1 MEIKAN
7 KNIYTKKG
15 IEETIKAYEHLGKIV
30 LEENKNYF
38 IIKLRDIDGKI
49 EKIFQDEFCNYLLFE
64 SGKCL

>member
-7 KNIYTKKG
+7 KNIYIKKG

-38 IIKLRDIDGKI
+38 IIKVQDIDEETK
-49 EKIFQDEFCNYLLFE
+49 KIFQDEFCNYLLFE